1 MSKASPSNTS
11 SSNAQ
16 AADGHASDTPVQRS
30 PFSDLPEFA
39 ADQVMDQTAAHQRA
53 GRRPGSGANGQG
65 LDGQDLSGERQSVGM
80 AADGL
85 HVQPDAQR
93 LIGAV
98 SHEMRNPLNG
108 ILGMAHLLSDTD
120 LDAAQRSY
128 LDAIRS
134 SGDILLTLVN
144 DLLDLTALQSGHV
157 PLALSQCDIGQLI
170 NQTLELAAPRAHSKG
185 LSLGSFIDPMITD
198 PLDLD
203 AGRVR
208 QVLTNLVS
216 NAIKFTDQGGVRVD
230 VHLEHQGQ
238 TCDLLIDVHDT
249 GQGIAQKDQ
258 ALVFQPFG
266 RTQSAHVA
274 GTEGTGLGLP
284 LSRGLAEAMGGALR
298 LVSSKPFH
306 GSHMQ
311 LRVPVTSQKTEGPAD
326 LRFHEQT
333 VLIAMAASPE
343 RDALADTLSSLGAH
357 VRFAER
363 MEGLDGP
370 PKGVHHVMVDAAFDH
385 AMLWARLCLPGTGI
399 RPVILLRPDS
409 RSQLPDLRDAG
420 FSGYLIRPVRQSSLL
435 SILTDRF
442 GAQADDVF
450 LSDPADI
457 GATNPA
463 DSDKRIKTVLLAEDS
478 PVNALL
484 ARTALERAG
493 HSVTVVDDGAR
504 AIAAAGAQSMHGS
517 PFDVILLDLSMPVL
531 DGFSGARQIR
541 AAGYTGRIIAI
552 SGNTEPDLDARLEA
566 AGFDAFVQKPIM
578 PETLQA
584 LVANTATA

>member
-1 MSKASPSNTS
+1 MSKPSPSS
-11 SSNAQ
+11 PVSSNTLPATTER
-16 AADGHASDTPVQRS
+16 AGNKPTVRS
-30 PFSDLPEFA
+30 PFADLPEFT
-39 ADQVMDQTAAHQRA
+39 ADQAMD
-53 GRRPGSGANGQG
+53 
-65 LDGQDLSGERQSVGM
+65 RQSGGNTGGQPVSEGE
-80 AADGL
+80 GEGEGG
-85 HVQPDAQR
+85 VQPDALR

-120 LDAAQRSY
+120 LDAPQRSY
-128 LDAIRS
+128 LEAIRS
-134 SGDILLTLVN
+134 SGDVLLTLVN
-144 DLLDLTALQSGHV
+144 DLLDLTALQSGNV
-157 PLALSQCDIGQLI
+157 PLTLSKCDISQLV

-185 LSLGSFIDPMITD
+185 LALGSYVDPAITG

-216 NAIKFTDQGGVRVD
+216 NAVKFTDQGGVRVD
-230 VHLEHQGQ
+230 VHLEQQGQ
-238 TCDLLIDVHDT
+238 TFNLVFDVRDT
-249 GQGIAQKDQ
+249 GQGIAEKDQ

-274 GTEGTGLGLP
+274 GTEGNGLGLP
-284 LSRGLAEAMGGALR
+284 LSRGLAEAMGGTLQLAG
-298 LVSSKPFH
+298 SKPFH

-311 LRVPVTSQKTEGPAD
+311 LRVPVDCKKTEQPDD
-326 LRFHEQT
+326 LRFDGQT
-333 VLIAMAASPE
+333 VLIAMSASPE
-343 RDALADTLSSLGAH
+343 RDALADSLAAFGAQT
-357 VRFAER
+357 RFAER
-363 MEGLDGP
+363 TEGLDGP
-370 PKGVHHVMVDAAFDH
+370 PEGVHHVLVDAAFDH

-409 RSQLPDLRDAG
+409 RAQLPDLRDAG
-420 FSGYLIRPVRQSSLL
+420 FSGYLIRPVRQSSLV
-435 SILTDRF
+435 SMLTDRF
-442 GAQADDVF
+442 GATGDDVF
-450 LSDPADI
+450 LPDPADVGEPNEI
-457 GATNPA
+457 QNG
-463 DSDKRIKTVLLAEDS
+463 RRVKTVLLAEDS

-504 AIAAAGAQSMHGS
+504 AIAAAGAQSMHGN

-552 SGNTEPDLDARLEA
+552 SGNTEPGLDARLQA

-584 LVANTATA
+584 LVANTAAA

>member
-1 MSKASPSNTS
+1 MSKPSPSS
-11 SSNAQ
+11 PVSSNTLPATTER
-16 AADGHASDTPVQRS
+16 AGNKPTVRS
-30 PFSDLPEFA
+30 PFADLPEFT
-39 ADQVMDQTAAHQRA
+39 ADQAMD
-53 GRRPGSGANGQG
+53 
-65 LDGQDLSGERQSVGM
+65 RQSGGNTGGQPVREGE
-80 AADGL
+80 GEGG
-85 HVQPDAQR
+85 VQPDALR

-120 LDAAQRSY
+120 LDAPQRSY
-128 LDAIRS
+128 LEAIRS
-134 SGDILLTLVN
+134 SGDVLLTLVN
-144 DLLDLTALQSGHV
+144 DLLDLTALQSGNV
-157 PLALSQCDIGQLI
+157 PLTLSKCDISQLV
-170 NQTLELAAPRAHSKG
+170 NQTLELAAPRAHNKG
-185 LSLGSFIDPMITD
+185 LALGSYVDPAITG

-216 NAIKFTDQGGVRVD
+216 NAVKFTDQGGVRVD
-230 VHLEHQGQ
+230 VHLEQQGQ
-238 TCDLLIDVHDT
+238 TFDLVFDVRDT
-249 GQGIAQKDQ
+249 GQGIAEKDQ

-274 GTEGTGLGLP
+274 GTEGNGLGLP
-284 LSRGLAEAMGGALR
+284 LSRGLAEAMGGTLQLAG
-298 LVSSKPFH
+298 SKPFH

-311 LRVPVTSQKTEGPAD
+311 LRVPVDCKKTEQPDD
-326 LRFHEQT
+326 LRFDGQT
-333 VLIAMAASPE
+333 VLIAMSASPE
-343 RDALADTLSSLGAH
+343 RDALADSLAAFGAQT
-357 VRFAER
+357 RFAER
-363 MEGLDGP
+363 TEGLDGP
-370 PKGVHHVMVDAAFDH
+370 PEGVHHVLVDAAFDH

-409 RSQLPDLRDAG
+409 RAQLPDLRDAG
-420 FSGYLIRPVRQSSLL
+420 FSGYLIRPVRQSSLV
-435 SILTDRF
+435 SMLTDRF
-442 GAQADDVF
+442 GATGDDVF
-450 LSDPADI
+450 LPDPADVGEPNEI
-457 GATNPA
+457 QNG
-463 DSDKRIKTVLLAEDS
+463 RRVKTVLLAEDS

-504 AIAAAGAQSMHGS
+504 AIAAAGAQSMHGN

-552 SGNTEPDLDARLEA
+552 SGNTEPGLDARLQA

-584 LVANTATA
+584 LVANTAAA

>member
-1 MSKASPSNTS
+1 MP
-11 SSNAQ
+11 
-16 AADGHASDTPVQRS
+16 RR
-30 PFSDLPEFA
+30 PFTDLPEFTT
-39 ADQVMDQTAAHQRA
+39 DQALDNRPSDKVQRDGVQTDTVQTDA
-53 GRRPGSGANGQG
+53 
-65 LDGQDLSGERQSVGM
+65 
-80 AADGL
+80 
-85 HVQPDAQR
+85 VQPDALR

-108 ILGMAHLLSDTD
+108 ILGMAHLLSDSD

-128 LDAIRS
+128 LDAIQS
-134 SGDILLTLVN
+134 SGDVLLTLVN
-144 DLLDLTALQSGHV
+144 DLLDLTALQSGSV
-157 PLALSQCDIGQLI
+157 PLTLSKCDIAQLV

-185 LSLGSFIDPMITD
+185 LALGSFIEPGITNAV
-198 PLDLD
+198 DLD

-208 QVLTNLVS
+208 QVLANLVS

-230 VHLEHQGQ
+230 VRLAQGP
-238 TCDLLIDVHDT
+238 DVASLVIDVHDT
-249 GQGIAQKDQ
+249 GQGISDKDQ
-258 ALVFQPFG
+258 GLVFAPFG

-284 LSRGLAEAMGGALR
+284 LSRGLAEAMGGTLR
-298 LVSSKPFH
+298 LVSSQPFH

-311 LRVPVTSQKTEGPAD
+311 LCVPVAAQQSDGPQD
-326 LRFHEQT
+326 QRFFEQT
-333 VLIAMAASPE
+333 VLIAMSASPE
-343 RDALADTLSSLGAH
+343 RDALAATLSAFGADI
-357 VRFAER
+357 RFAER

-370 PKGVHHVMVDAAFDH
+370 PQGVHHVLVDAAFDH

-409 RSQLPDLRDAG
+409 RAQLPELHDAG
-420 FSGYLIRPVRQSSLL
+420 FSGYLIRPVRQSSL
-435 SILTDRF
+435 IAMLTNRF
-442 GAQADDVF
+442 GDRSDDVF
-450 LSDPADI
+450 LADPADVSEANQTH
-457 GATNPA
+457 G
-463 DSDKRIKTVLLAEDS
+463 KRTKRVLLAEDS

-504 AIAAAGAQSMHGS
+504 AIAAAADQSVKGNA
-517 PFDVILLDLSMPVL
+517 FDVILLDLSMPVL

-541 AAGYTGRIIAI
+541 AAGYTGKIIAI

-584 LVANTATA
+584 LVADSATA

>member
-1 MSKASPSNTS
+1 M
-11 SSNAQ
+11 SNALHSKTGSSDMKPSATTSVDDQ
-16 AADGHASDTPVQRS
+16 ASSRNPLA
-30 PFSDLPEFA
+30 DLPEFA
-39 ADQVMDQTAAHQRA
+39 ADQAMDSQQKKVNGTGHDT
-53 GRRPGSGANGQG
+53 GYGSRT
-65 LDGQDLSGERQSVGM
+65 SGHGSAE
-80 AADGL
+80 
-85 HVQPDAQR
+85 PDAIR

-128 LDAIRS
+128 LEAIRS
-134 SGDILLTLVN
+134 SGDVLLTLVN
-144 DLLDLTALQSGHV
+144 DLLDLTALQSGNV
-157 PLALSQCDIGQLI
+157 PLTLSKCDITQLI

-185 LSLGSFIDPMITD
+185 LALGSFIDPSITD

-230 VHLEHQGQ
+230 VRLELEAES
-238 TCDLLIDVHDT
+238 CSLMIDVHDT
-249 GQGIAQKDQ
+249 GQGISETDQ

-266 RTQSAHVA
+266 RTKSAHVA

-284 LSRGLAEAMGGALR
+284 LSKGLAEAMGGTLR
-298 LVSSKPFH
+298 LINSKPFH
-306 GSHMQ
+306 GSHLQ
-311 LRVPVTSQKTEGPAD
+311 LCVPVAAAAASDEPQD
-326 LRFHEQT
+326 LRFLNQS
-333 VLIAMAASPE
+333 VLIAMSASPE
-343 RDALADTLSSLGAH
+343 RDALADTMSAFGAH

-363 MEGLDGP
+363 TEGLDGP
-370 PKGVHHVMVDAAFDH
+370 PEGVHHVLVDAAFDH

-409 RSQLPDLRDAG
+409 RAQLPDLRDAG
-420 FSGYLIRPVRQSSLL
+420 FSGYLIRPVRQSSLV
-435 SILTDRF
+435 SMLTDRF
-442 GAQADDVF
+442 GAKADDIF
-450 LSDPADI
+450 LADPADVSAM
-457 GATNPA
+457 GHVQSGERT
-463 DSDKRIKTVLLAEDS
+463 KTILLAEDS

-504 AIAAAGAQSMHGS
+504 AIAAAGAQSMHGR

-552 SGNTEPDLDARLEA
+552 SGNTEPDLDARLDA

-584 LVANTATA
+584 LVAGAATP

>member
-1 MSKASPSNTS
+1 MDAPPPDTSTRHRQSAPSGSPAPQSAGES
-11 SSNAQ
+11 APP
-16 AADGHASDTPVQRS
+16 HS
-30 PFSDLPEFA
+30 PFADLPVFT
-39 ADQVMDQTAAHQRA
+39 ADQAQDEA
-53 GRRPGSGANGQG
+53 G
-65 LDGQDLSGERQSVGM
+65 DRQAEDRLAEEKPAVHGR
-80 AADGL
+80 
-85 HVQPDAQR
+85 PDALQ

-128 LDAIRS
+128 LEAIRV
-134 SGDILLTLVN
+134 SGDVLLTLVN

-157 PLALSQCDIGQLI
+157 PLTLSQCDIGQLI
-170 NQTLELAAPRAHSKG
+170 NQTLELAAPRAHGKG
-185 LSLGSFIDPMITD
+185 LALGSHVSAAIQAPF
-198 PLDLD
+198 DLD

-230 VHLEHQGQ
+230 VGLDQHGQ
-238 TCDLLIDVHDT
+238 TTSLVIDVRDT
-249 GQGIAQKDQ
+249 GHGIAPKDQ

-266 RTQSAHVA
+266 RTKSAHVA
-274 GTEGTGLGLP
+274 GTEGNGLGLP
-284 LSRGLAEAMGGALR
+284 LSRGLAEAMGGTLR
-298 LVSSKPFH
+298 LISSQPFH

-311 LRVPVTSQKTEGPAD
+311 LRVPVVAEVAEVTARQ
-326 LRFHEQT
+326 RFQDQT
-333 VLIAMAASPE
+333 VLIAMSASPE
-343 RDALADTLSSLGAH
+343 RDALAATLTDYGAD

-363 MEGLDGP
+363 TDGLDGP
-370 PKGVHHVMVDAAFDH
+370 PQGVHHVLVDATFDH

-409 RSQLPDLRDAG
+409 RAQLPDLRDAG
-420 FSGYLIRPVRQSSLL
+420 FSGYLIRPVRQSSLVTM
-435 SILTDRF
+435 LTNRF
-442 GAQADDVF
+442 GATDDAVF
-450 LSDPADI
+450 LSDPADLDPQET
-457 GATNPA
+457 AA
-463 DSDKRIKTVLLAEDS
+463 ASKSRRTVLLAEDS

-493 HSVTVVDDGAR
+493 HEVTVVDDGAR
-504 AIAAAGAQSMHGS
+504 AIAMAGAKGLQGT

-531 DGFSGARQIR
+531 DGFSSARQIR
-541 AAGYTGRIIAI
+541 AAGYTGKIIAI
-552 SGNTEPDLDARLEA
+552 SGNTEPKLAARLET

-584 LVANTATA
+584 LVADTATA

>member
-1 MSKASPSNTS
+1 MSKASPSFTQSATQSATNTEP
-11 SSNAQ
+11 AQ
-16 AADGHASDTPVQRS
+16 HAAPRS
-30 PFSDLPEFA
+30 PLADLPEFT
-39 ADQVMDQTAAHQRA
+39 ADQAIDSWPGHGAPAKRA
-53 GRRPGSGANGQG
+53 TEASR
-65 LDGQDLSGERQSVGM
+65 
-80 AADGL
+80 
-85 HVQPDAQR
+85 VQPDALR

-120 LDAAQRSY
+120 LDGAQRSY
-128 LDAIRS
+128 LEAIRT
-134 SGDILLTLVN
+134 SGDVLLTLVN
-144 DLLDLTALQSGHV
+144 DLLDLTALQSGNV
-157 PLALSQCDIGQLI
+157 PLALSKCDITQLV

-185 LSLGSFIDPMITD
+185 LALGSFVDPAIMD
-198 PLDLD
+198 HLNLD

-230 VHLEHQGQ
+230 VHLDDGEQGMR
-238 TCDLLIDVHDT
+238 LLIDVHDT
-249 GQGIAQKDQ
+249 GQGIAEKDQ
-258 ALVFQPFG
+258 ALVFAPFG
-266 RTQSAHVA
+266 RAQSAHVA

-284 LSRGLAEAMGGALR
+284 LSKGLAEAMGGTLH
-298 LVSSKPFH
+298 LVNSKPFY

-311 LRVPVTSQKTEGPAD
+311 LAVPVSAPASHKSDD
-326 LRFHEQT
+326 LRFAEQT
-333 VLIAMAASPE
+333 VLIAMSASPE
-343 RDALADTLSSLGAH
+343 RDALADTLCAFGAQ

-363 MEGLDGP
+363 TEGLDGP
-370 PKGVHHVMVDAAFDH
+370 PEGVHHVLVDAAFDH

-409 RSQLPDLRDAG
+409 RAQLPELRDAG
-420 FSGYLIRPVRQSSLL
+420 FSGYLIRPVRQSSLV
-435 SILTDRF
+435 SMLTDRF
-442 GAQADDVF
+442 GAKSDAVF
-450 LSDPADI
+450 LADPADVSETTQNAS
-457 GATNPA
+457 G
-463 DSDKRIKTVLLAEDS
+463 RRMKTVLLAEDS

-504 AIAAAGAQSMHGS
+504 AIAAAGAQSMHGN

-584 LVANTATA
+584 LVADTATA

>member
-1 MSKASPSNTS
+1 M
-11 SSNAQ
+11 SNASHSKTGPSDMKPSATTRVGNQ
-16 AADGHASDTPVQRS
+16 VASRS
-30 PFSDLPEFA
+30 PLADLPEFA
-39 ADQVMDQTAAHQRA
+39 ADQTMD
-53 GRRPGSGANGQG
+53 
-65 LDGQDLSGERQSVGM
+65 RQPNKGIGTDHGTGHYSEATGNES
-80 AADGL
+80 AE
-85 HVQPDAQR
+85 PDAIR

-108 ILGMAHLLSDTD
+108 ILGMAHLLSDTG

-128 LDAIRS
+128 LEAIRS
-134 SGDILLTLVN
+134 SGDVLLTLVN
-144 DLLDLTALQSGHV
+144 DLLDLTALQSGNV
-157 PLALSQCDIGQLI
+157 PLTLSKCDITQLI

-185 LSLGSFIDPMITD
+185 LALGSFVDPDITG

-230 VHLEHQGQ
+230 VHLEQKAQ
-238 TCDLLIDVHDT
+238 SCSLMIDVHDT
-249 GQGIAQKDQ
+249 GQGISEKDQ

-266 RTQSAHVA
+266 RTKSAHVA

-284 LSRGLAEAMGGALR
+284 LSKGLAEAMGGTLR
-298 LVSSKPFH
+298 LMSSKPFH

-311 LRVPVTSQKTEGPAD
+311 LCVPIAAATTDEQED
-326 LRFHEQT
+326 LRFLKQS
-333 VLIAMAASPE
+333 VLIAMSASLE
-343 RDALADTLSSLGAH
+343 RDALADTLSAFGAH

-363 MEGLDGP
+363 TEGLDGP
-370 PKGVHHVMVDAAFDH
+370 PEGVHHVLVDAAFDH

-409 RSQLPDLRDAG
+409 RAQLPDLRDAG
-420 FSGYLIRPVRQSSLL
+420 FSGYLIRPVRQSSLV
-435 SILTDRF
+435 SMLTDRF
-442 GAQADDVF
+442 GAKADDIF
-450 LSDPADI
+450 LADPADVSAM
-457 GATNPA
+457 GHVQ
-463 DSDKRIKTVLLAEDS
+463 SGERRKTVLLAEDS

-504 AIAAAGAQSMHGS
+504 AIAAAGAQSMHGK
-517 PFDVILLDLSMPVL
+517 PFDVVLLDLSMPVL

-584 LVANTATA
+584 LVAGAATA